1 MIIIVAVLW
10 SPQRQERQSNRRH
23 SGMRGNTAV
32 RADMSVML
40 SEHQASHVAL
50 MFYVNRLSDRERE
63 IFVFSFSSPNR
74 PVNLSFMEIKYGR
87 HPPLPASR
95 WSLWRESDYLAHLRQ
110 GTWECWCWV
119 GSAVPRQ
126 ASCPQEPEYDLLYL
140 PAPPSPTVSGPHPPS
155 SNLPPARLT
164 APLSPPPSQTPLPLL
179 WDRLS
184 PTWQGLAWISGI
196 PGQVGLMRKV
206 LSAWACLDV
215 RQRREERARS

>member
-1 MIIIVAVLW
+1 M
-10 SPQRQERQSNRRH
+10 ERGR
-23 SGMRGNTAV
+23 
-32 RADMSVML
+32 
-40 SEHQASHVAL
+40 EKK
-50 MFYVNRLSDRERE
+50 RERGR
-63 IFVFSFSSPNR
+63 FFFFSFSSPNR
-74 PVNLSFMEIKYGR
+74 PVNLSFMEIKYGL

-140 PAPPSPTVSGPHPPS
+140 PTPPPPQS
-155 SNLPPARLT
+155 LVLTLPPLTYHRLDLLP
-164 APLSPPPSQTPLPLL
+164 PLSPPPSQTPLPLL

-184 PTWQGLAWISGI
+184 PTWQGLARISGI

-215 RQRREERARS
+215 RQRRRERARS